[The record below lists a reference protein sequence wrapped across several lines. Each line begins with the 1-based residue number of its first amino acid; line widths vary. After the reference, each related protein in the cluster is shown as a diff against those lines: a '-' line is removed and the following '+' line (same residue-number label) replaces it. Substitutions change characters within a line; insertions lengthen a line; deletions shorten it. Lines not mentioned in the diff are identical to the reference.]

1 LLTESVYIIEG
12 SSLVW
17 CKPLFCG
24 ALAKE
29 APPRVAIDFRYQL
42 RQATLVAFDFVG
54 MPLQIRTHPKKAP
67 LLCAASEL
75 ELCESTLCETG
86 LPIPMRAPLD
96 DRDVVPLHP
105 VLDAELILEPG

>member
-1 LLTESVYIIEG
+1 MDLSTARP
-12 SSLVW
+12 SSLDE
-17 CKPLFCG
+17 
-24 ALAKE
+24 LAKE

-42 RQATLVAFDFVG
+42 RQATLVALDFVG
-54 MPLQIRTHPKKAP
+54 MPLQIRAHPKEAP
-67 LLCAASEL
+67 LLCASSEL

-105 VLDAELILEPG
+105 VLDAEFILELG